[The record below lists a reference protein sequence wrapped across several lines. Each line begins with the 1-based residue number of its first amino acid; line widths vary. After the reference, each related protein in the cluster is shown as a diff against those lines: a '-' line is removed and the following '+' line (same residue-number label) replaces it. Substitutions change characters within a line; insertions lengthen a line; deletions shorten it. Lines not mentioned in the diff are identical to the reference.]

1 MAGYDGIYLSQTM
14 SPRLTT
20 YRQDTA
26 ALGCTAAARLIELIE
41 KPRTTVMDRTVVTGA
56 LLPGASVAPPRTE

>member
-1 MAGYDGIYLSQTM
+1 M

-26 ALGCTAAARLIELIE
+26 ALGRTAAARLIELIE

-56 LLPGASVAPPRTE
+56 LLPGGTVASPRTE

>member
-1 MAGYDGIYLSQTM
+1 M

-26 ALGCTAAARLIELIE
+26 ALGGTAAARLIELIE
-41 KPRTTVMDRTVVTGA
+41 KPRTCVMDRTVVTGA
-56 LLPGASVAPPRTE
+56 LLPGGTVASPRTE